1 MSQIDVNK
9 IDWLKKVDLEKQSN
23 LKIELKIVREGDK
36 IMILYGENLQT
47 GVAGFG
53 DNIPEA
59 LRDFANSWENIRGN
73 ENSL

>member
-1 MSQIDVNK
+1 VSQIDVNK